1 VSFPPALIQSVII
14 ALSAAASGPEGGMVP
29 WSTAW
34 DFIRPPFETILAL
47 VSRFNPPEFDGDTW
61 HPDEAQLL
69 VTIDLTAKNFGPGVL
84 SGFGSGLESSLFEQE
99 KVNPVIAKMLMIK
112 ISFLIVLLFLC

>member
-1 VSFPPALIQSVII
+1 
-14 ALSAAASGPEGGMVP
+14 M
-29 WSTAW
+29 
-34 DFIRPPFETILAL
+34 LAL
-47 VSRFNPPEFDGDTW
+47 LSRFKPPELDGDMW

-69 VTIDLTAKNFGPGVL
+69 VTTALTAKNFGPGVL

-112 ISFLIVLLFLC
+112 ISFLMV